1 MKKLFTYVATCM
13 ALLTAPPVLAK
24 VTSSTVFS
32 INENGSKFY
41 RIPAITHNADGNLVA
56 ICDDRGSSS
65 SDLGSNSNI
74 KLVAK
79 IGTQDAKGDWTWS
92 ERYTLPSPNYC
103 YGDAAVVYDEAHKKI
118 VCVFAAKYSFN
129 SSKSSQAQIYVTTSE
144 DGKTWTTPKE
154 ITSQFSENISKWVT
168 GFVASGNMLYTKDGR
183 IMAVINAKIRPG
195 LTSLS
200 DKAVEVVICS
210 SDGGDN
216 WSILNKDSYTSAPLS
231 SDGNESKIAQ
241 LADGSY
247 VMSIRTDGDQRFSF
261 SNDGITWTEAAASNS
276 TVTQSGANGDLINVG
291 TSGVDYLLLS
301 IPNNSSSYKNVSIF
315 GSGDKGVH
323 WNKLTTVCE
332 GDSRYSSLIKI
343 DDNSIGCFVEEG
355 SESNG
360 FNMNF
365 YYFTKDEENEAE
377 ETEFDGSLA
386 CSGKN
391 YLAVPAFDEMSVKA
405 NESITITARIKVN
418 KTISGWFTRDLGV
431 LSYRYYPDHSGLQ
444 YTDASGIEFTAG
456 KSETE
461 TFGANITVDGSSG
474 VSLGVLKNSYSDGVT
489 LGEWAHVALT
499 VNTSTGDVI
508 TYVNGVQFETQGSA
522 KGELITMLGDLLIGN
537 RYKWYLDGVTYKSRP
552 SSDDILN
559 GNIDDLRIY
568 KDALTTDEIKEDMNS
583 GFPLDSHALIAA
595 YDFATYSYACF
606 QDISGNGHTASAMLT
621 DGDFPKTIHNISVKA
636 KKPTGGSL
644 HVQHYEN
651 GTRYALTYGDI
662 YKASNNQD
670 FYVFAEPHKHY
681 KLVAIYVNGEEVD
694 NGTYIKASKDMDI
707 EAIFEHENENLDL
720 YLVGNKIPT
729 PLKFDGGSDGEYKL
743 VYDGN
748 LSGTF
753 YVQEQAETTSTSA
766 PRKATDIAPEVNK
779 NDDTDNTSSEFYTY
793 YGTTGTD
800 YNSTSNHVVVVKG
813 TEYNLEDVI
822 TDPVAAVDAETPIL
836 FSVCSD
842 VDCTAN
848 HYIGNPTIV
857 VTLSNNSKTLT
868 IEDYKTTG
876 VNNIAVDADSEEQL
890 YNLQGIKVSKANL
903 APGIYIKRVGST
915 ATKIHI
921 N

>member
-1 MKKLFTYVATCM
+1 M

-24 VTSSTVFS
+24 VTSSTVFE

-41 RIPAITHNADGNLVA
+41 RIPAITHNTDGNLVA

-79 IGTQDAKGDWTWS
+79 IGTQDANGDWTWS
-92 ERYTLPSPNYC
+92 DRNTLPSPGYC

-118 VCVFAAKYSFN
+118 VCVFAAEYSFN
-129 SSKSSQAQIYVTTSE
+129 SITLNSARIYVTTSE
-144 DGKTWTTPKE
+144 NGTDWSEPKE
-154 ITSQFSENISKWVT
+154 ITSQFSENIPNWVT
-168 GFVASGNMLYTKDGR
+168 GFVASGNMLYTKDNK
-183 IMAVINAKIRPG
+183 IMAVLNAKVG
-195 LTSLS
+195 SVVS
-200 DKAVEVVICS
+200 YNAVEVVIS
-210 SDGGDN
+210 SSNGGEN

-247 VMSIRTDGDQRFSF
+247 VMSIRTSGNQRFSF
-261 SNDGITWTEAAASNS
+261 SDDGITWTEAAASNS

-291 TSGVDYLLLS
+291 TDDSDYLLLS
-301 IPNNSSSYKNVSIF
+301 LPNNSSSYKNVSIF
-315 GSGDKGVH
+315 GSANKGAD
-323 WNKLTTVCE
+323 WEKLTTVCS
-332 GDSRYSSLIKI
+332 GGSRYSSLIKI

-355 SESNG
+355 DESSG

-365 YYFTKDEENEAE
+365 YVLNDKEDDSATE

-386 CSGKN
+386 CAGKN
-391 YLAVPAFDEMSVKA
+391 YLEVPAFDEMSVKE
-405 NESITITARIKVN
+405 NESITIAARIKVN
-418 KTISGWFTRDLGV
+418 NIKKWYERDYGV
-431 LSYRYYPDHSGLQ
+431 LSYRYYPDHSWLREGGQ
-444 YTDASGIEFTAG
+444 YKGASGIEFITG
-456 KSETE
+456 KSKTE
-461 TFGANITVDGSSG
+461 TFGTNVTVDDSSG
-474 VSLGVLKNSYSDGVT
+474 ASLGVLKNKYSDRVSVD
-489 LGEWAHVALT
+489 EWAHVALT
-499 VNTSTGDVI
+499 VNTSTGFVK
-508 TYVNGVQFETQGSA
+508 TYVNGDSIETQGSA

-537 RYKWYLDGVTYKSRP
+537 RYKMYLDGFSSKSKP
-552 SSDDILN
+552 STDNIFN

-595 YDFATYSYACF
+595 YDFASYSNACF

-636 KKPTGGSL
+636 EKPTGGSL

-651 GTRYALTYGDI
+651 GTRYALTYGNI

-766 PRKATDIAPEVNK
+766 PRKATNIAPEVNK
-779 NDDTDNTSSEFYTY
+779 NDDTDNNSSEFYTY

-876 VNNIAVDADSEEQL
+876 INNIAVDADSEEQL